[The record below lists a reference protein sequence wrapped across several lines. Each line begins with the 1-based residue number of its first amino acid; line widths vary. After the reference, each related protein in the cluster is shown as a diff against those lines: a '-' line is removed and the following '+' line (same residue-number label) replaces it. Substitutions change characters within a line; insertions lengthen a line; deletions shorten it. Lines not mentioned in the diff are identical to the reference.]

1 MTDLNQQ
8 IADLRARIEALDN
21 QAQPVDVTALEN
33 EARNLMAAA
42 RNTPH
47 EAATRE
53 LFAMIARRMSAA
65 RSDEPVLSQPAGDS
79 GVVRGLLRRA
89 RIRIELAG
97 DEDDIDDAID
107 VLAEALDR
115 DPGNPDTHELLHMAA
130 AQGPMLEMKVRELL
144 ERYGQKYTPQAA
156 ETPVEEEPPLPPP
169 VRQLDDLP
177 PARPEPEAAPQLS
190 SQPARPAAQSDAT
203 ALISQL
209 SQHYYAGNY
218 QEAVDTANRVLEM
231 QPDNPTALEYRQK
244 AEDNILR
251 GIVPDHRIPFDARVA
266 YNRANSLVRA
276 GNYDE
281 AERLYR
287 EARDIAEA
295 AGIPSWKDAEA
306 ALLEIQDLALA
317 RELQNEGD
325 RLMAADDWQEA
336 IRKYEGALRVVP
348 NDPMAQD
355 RLDRARNI
363 MNQIGQA
370 QARLAGLSGGLVER
384 AQTLQET
391 INSLAVVRQQIPS
404 STRLANLMQEA
415 NSRLQAIKS
424 QLNEQSRGAMS
435 RAENTM
441 ALDERLRLTTESVH
455 ALETAVELDPG
466 DQALNTLL
474 QEARQ
479 DEARMQEAR
488 TMIERAAALTA
499 QNVDAE
505 LSQARAMLST
515 LHRFSQDPRYRQ
527 VVNDLMERFIDR
539 VEGAVVQNDVTTA
552 ERWLSLLK
560 DEPFRVLGRRTDLL
574 RLETAVRGIRQRRR
588 IRQSLTLLGL
598 GFVGIILI
606 LFTRPLWEPPLQ
618 AIINPPTTTPTYT
631 PTMTSTLTP
640 THTPTMTFTPS
651 ATVTPTVTP
660 SLTLTLSPTITP
672 SWTVTPSLTPTHTDT
687 PTHTPTPTVTF
698 TPSMTPT
705 ASDTPTIT
713 LTPSMTL
720 TPSNTAPPP
729 VLCRV
734 FVQREGGVNVRS
746 QPNLY
751 GSRVV
756 TVALQGTAMNVVQQR
771 RGDDD
776 RIWFLV
782 DIVLDGA
789 QVQGWILRE
798 LVVEL
803 TECPPPL

>member
-8 IADLRARIEALDN
+8 IADLRARIDALDP
-21 QAQPVDVTALEN
+21 QVQPAEVTALEN
-33 EARNLMAAA
+33 EARRLMAAA
-42 RNTPH
+42 RNTPF
-47 EAATRE
+47 EAAARE
-53 LFAMIARRMSAA
+53 LFAMIARRMTASRATPSA
-65 RSDEPVLSQPAGDS
+65 PAQSPTDD

-97 DEDDIDDAID
+97 DEDDVDDAID
-107 VLAEALDR
+107 ILAEALRR
-115 DPGNPDTHELLHMAA
+115 DPQNSDTHALLQMAA
-130 AQGPMLEMKVRELL
+130 AQGPMLAMKVRELFA
-144 ERYGQKYTPQAA
+144 RYDLDF
-156 ETPVEEEPPLPPP
+156 EPVMEEPPQEEAPLPPP
-169 VRQLDDLP
+169 VKQLDDLP
-177 PARPEPEAAPQLS
+177 PARVEPVGEPDPPPQS
-190 SQPARPAAQSDAT
+190 VSRQPRAGGGVDASGM
-203 ALISQL
+203 ISQIT
-209 SQHYYAGNY
+209 QHYYAGNY

-231 QPDNPTALEYRQK
+231 QPDNATAQEYRQK

-336 IRKYEGALRVVP
+336 VRKYEGALRVVP
-348 NDPMAQD
+348 NDPLAQD
-355 RLDRARNI
+355 RLDRARQI

-384 AQTLQET
+384 AQTLQGV
-391 INSLAVVRQQIPS
+391 INGLVAVRQQIPS

-415 NSRLQAIKS
+415 NSRLLAIKS

-441 ALDERLRLTTESVH
+441 ALDERLRLTTEAVH
-455 ALETAVELDPG
+455 ALETAAELDPG
-466 DQALNTLL
+466 DQSMNALL

-505 LSQARAMLST
+505 LSQARAMLAT
-515 LHRFSQDPRYRQ
+515 LGRFSQDPRYRQ
-527 VVNDLMERFIDR
+527 VVNDLMERYIDR
-539 VEGAVVQNDVTTA
+539 VEGAVLQNDVVSA
-552 ERWLSLLK
+552 ERWLVLLK

-574 RLETAVRGIRQRRR
+574 RLETAVRSMRQRRR
-588 IRQSLTLLGL
+588 IRQGITLLGL
-598 GFVGIILI
+598 GFVGIIVV
-606 LFTRPLWEPPLQ
+606 LFTRPMWEPPVQ
-618 AIINPPTTTPTYT
+618 MIINPPTATATF
-631 PTMTSTLTP
+631 
-640 THTPTMTFTPS
+640 TPTMTFTPTFTLTPS
-651 ATVTPTVTP
+651 PTTTATTTPSPTFTASPTV
-660 SLTLTLSPTITP
+660 TP
-672 SWTVTPSLTPTHTDT
+672 SWTVTPSLTPTHTNT
-687 PTHTPTPTVTF
+687 PTHTPTPTATF
-698 TPSMTPT
+698 TPSLTPT

-713 LTPSMTL
+713 LTPSVTL

-756 TVALQGTAMNVVQQR
+756 TVALQGTAMNVVQQT